1 MEYGVAA
8 IVIICVLVL
17 AIGTLK
23 QKSKVLFQF
32 LARAVVGLVSIYFC
46 NEMLALQ
53 NVSVSVG
60 LNPVSFVTVGVLG
73 VSGFALLYGILF
85 YQIL

>member
-8 IVIICVLVL
+8 IVMICVLVL

-46 NEMLALQ
+46 NEMLELQ
-53 NVSVSVG
+53 NISVSVG

>member
-8 IVIICVLVL
+8 IVMICVLVL

-46 NEMLALQ
+46 NEMLELQ

>member
-1 MEYGVAA
+1 MGYGVAA

-32 LARAVVGLVSIYFC
+32 LARAVVGLISIYFC

-53 NVSVSVG
+53 NISVSVG
-60 LNPVSFVTVGVLG
+60 MNPVSFLTVGVLG